1 MFEHIDKIKD
11 KDIYYGNHVILAFVG
26 LAVLVASAL
35 VLIFYEFVKV
45 PVEIVYGTTLI
56 LFALYL
62 IGLFV
67 HFVSEAK
74 VQASLDA
81 KKLAERYKKIN
92 DERKYYRKMRNT
104 FNRML

>member
-1 MFEHIDKIKD
+1 LFEHIDKIKD

-26 LAVLVASAL
+26 LAILVASAL

-74 VQASLDA
+74 V
-81 KKLAERYKKIN
+81 
-92 DERKYYRKMRNT
+92 
-104 FNRML
+104 